1 MKFQIAAIAKLGLS
15 VGLIWYSISRVDLSD
30 VVVQIPTLAPGWVAC
45 TVALVLAQWI
55 LGSLRYQKILSVAGI
70 KLSQRVT
77 FDAIMIGA
85 FFSQTLA
92 SFIGGDAMRMW
103 RISRAGVPLP
113 VAAYTVVIDRI
124 FGFLGLTALIA
135 LGLPRF
141 LGLVQDSLIR
151 SALFA
156 LVASVVLACIALS
169 YLPDAPSTLVRGRAI
184 RAFVGL
190 GKQWRAQFVN
200 YGSAVALIVV
210 STGIQGLN
218 VLTVYTAAL
227 SLNVEIDLGTCMA
240 LIPPVLFL
248 AMLPI
253 SFAGWGIRESTMV
266 LALGLVG
273 ISPLQSVTISIC
285 YGLTVLVTSLPG
297 GIFWLRDKHAAGE
310 DLRKA

>member
-30 VVVQIPTLAPGWVAC
+30 VVVQIPTLAPGWIAC
-45 TVALVLAQWI
+45 TVALVLAQWM

-70 KLSQRVT
+70 NLSQRVT

-103 RISRAGVPLP
+103 RISKAGVPLP

-135 LGLPRF
+135 FGLPRF
-141 LGLVQDSLIR
+141 LSLVQDALVR
-151 SALFA
+151 SALLA
-156 LVASVVLACIALS
+156 LVAGVVLACIALF
-169 YLPDAPSTLVRGRAI
+169 YLPDAPSAFLRGRAV

-190 GKQWRAQFVN
+190 GSQWRAQFAN
-200 YGSAVALIVV
+200 YKSAVALIIV
-210 STGIQGLN
+210 SAGIQGLN
-218 VLTVYTAAL
+218 VLTVYTVAL
-227 SLNVEIDLGTCMA
+227 SLSVEIDLGTCMA

-285 YGLTVLVTSLPG
+285 YGLTVLVASLPG
-297 GIFWLRDKHAAGE
+297 GIFWLWDKHIASK
-310 DLRKA
+310 DLRKV